1 MISLECV
8 SGRKWLI
15 ILVNDLTAIS
25 WLCYLVFMSVSVSN
39 YIYINK
45 KKNPHTFSVTE
56 TSGKMLRI
64 TFLNINFHNFF

>member
-39 YIYINK
+39 YIYIN
-45 KKNPHTFSVTE
+45 
-56 TSGKMLRI
+56 I
-64 TFLNINFHNFF
+64 